1 MNFKFYLIIEFR
13 WNFNFTKKKIEDTFH
28 REMDTNITHDYRK
41 LTASWD
47 ETEIEKVHLFITWLP
62 MANDG
67 KLQVIIISF
76 CFKLSN
82 VSWNMKYIK
91 QHESGLLVWDIYIKY
106 KLESQLCQ
114 FEMAVRCLKKI
125 N

>member
-1 MNFKFYLIIEFR
+1 MSFIETLILL
-13 WNFNFTKKKIEDTFH
+13 KKIEDTFH
-28 REMDTNITHDYRK
+28 REMDTNITHDYRE

-67 KLQVIIISF
+67 KLKVIIISF

>member
-1 MNFKFYLIIEFR
+1 MSFIKTLILL
-13 WNFNFTKKKIEDTFH
+13 KKIEDTFH
-28 REMDTNITHDYRK
+28 REMDTNITHDYRE

-82 VSWNMKYIK
+82 VSGKMKYIK

-114 FEMAVRCLKKI
+114 LKWQLGVWKK
-125 N
+125 

>member
-1 MNFKFYLIIEFR
+1 
-13 WNFNFTKKKIEDTFH
+13 
-28 REMDTNITHDYRK
+28 
-41 LTASWD
+41 
-47 ETEIEKVHLFITWLP
+47 

-76 CFKLSN
+76 CFKLSD

-125 N
+125 KLTKWEETGLSLILVWF